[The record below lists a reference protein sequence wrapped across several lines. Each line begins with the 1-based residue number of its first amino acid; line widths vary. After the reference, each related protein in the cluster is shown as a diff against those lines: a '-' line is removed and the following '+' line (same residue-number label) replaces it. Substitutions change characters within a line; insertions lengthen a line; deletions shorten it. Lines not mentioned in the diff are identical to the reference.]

1 MPLIQYWR
9 PTTPQD
15 PAAFTALEDNL
26 LSAPPATRPRLA
38 FMRLRPCALIGA
50 FDDPQRALRHDFV
63 TNRLPIVRR
72 RTGGGSLYI
81 DPGTLLVMLTMPT
94 TRWAAQTF
102 PGIVRRLGGLIVT
115 ALRTLDVNCT
125 FTTPNDITEAGRKIG
140 SVYAIQ
146 IGETVLIE
154 TALLLSVDI
163 EIMLKTLRLPLE
175 KLSAAG
181 LLAAGARFAPL
192 AARPTAISRGALC
205 RAIRRTVNRHLGRPQ
220 PIGPVADP
228 DPARYERLH
237 HLPPAAPGTTVSA
250 SLKTT
255 GGVLSLDLTLAPDG
269 RVHSAR
275 FTGGVQCARPD
286 DLSALAAA
294 LTGTPIGT
302 LEQVVNH
309 APPPA
314 DGLGIRDRDFGY
326 LARLCSERWQL
337 ATTLSLGEC
346 ARHIALFSPRRNQ
359 GVLALLTGA
368 RTLLLPYCAK
378 PNWCKWRFRDGCSE
392 CGRCPVGTAYRLG
405 RIHQLQ
411 VVTIT
416 GYEHLCAVLAALRDG
431 GEKAFIG
438 VCCTEFFL
446 KRDYA
451 FIEAQLGA
459 VFIDIGGDTC
469 YTLRAEE
476 AAYAGRFTARSMLDA
491 RLLAQVLALR
501 ATPAA
506 PVQV

>member
-9 PTTPQD
+9 QTTPQD
-15 PAAFTALEDNL
+15 PAAFATLEDDLLTAL
-26 LSAPPATRPRLA
+26 PATRPRLA

-72 RTGGGSLYI
+72 RTGGGSLYV
-81 DPGTLLVMLTMPT
+81 DPGTLLVMLTIPT

-102 PGIVRRLGGLIVT
+102 PGVIRRLGGIIVT

-125 FTTPNDITEAGRKIG
+125 FTTPNDITDAGRKIG

-146 IGETVLIE
+146 IGETVLVE
-154 TALLLSVDI
+154 MALLLSVDI
-163 EIMLKTLRLPLE
+163 ETMLKTLRLPLE

-192 AARPTAISRGALC
+192 TARPTAISCGALC
-205 RAIRRTVNRHLGRPQ
+205 RAIRGTVNQHLGRPQ
-220 PIGPVADP
+220 PMDAVADP
-228 DPARYERLH
+228 DPERYEHLGD
-237 HLPPAAPGTTVSA
+237 LPPAAPEAAVSA
-250 SLKTT
+250 FLKTA
-255 GGVLSLDLTLAPDG
+255 GGVLSLDLTLTPDG
-269 RVHSAR
+269 RVHNAR
-275 FTGGVQCARPD
+275 FTGGVQCARPG

-294 LTGTPIGT
+294 LTGTPIDA
-302 LEQVVNH
+302 LENVVNH
-309 APPPA
+309 VPPPT

-326 LARLCSERWQL
+326 LARLCSERWRL
-337 ATTLSLGEC
+337 ATTLGLGER
-346 ARHIALFSPRRNQ
+346 ARRVAIFSPRRNQ
-359 GVLALLTGA
+359 GLMALLTGA

-378 PNWCKWRFRDGCSE
+378 PNWCKWRSRDGCSE

-405 RIHQLQ
+405 HIHQLQ

-416 GYEHLCAVLAALRDG
+416 GYEHLCAVLAALKDH
-431 GEKAFIG
+431 GEETFIG

-446 KRDYA
+446 KRDHA

-476 AAYAGRFTARSMLDA
+476 AAYAGRFTAQAVLDA

-506 PVQV
+506 TVPL